1 MRTLNMVL
9 APNGSVSFTAT
20 PIFKNEH
27 NAIEI
32 NIDYSK
38 VGYEDYIKRAEVV
51 GEPTSLVFEGSGDTL
66 AFSIDRA
73 LVGGNTLVIQAI
85 AYKMYGVDISHEVK
99 WAILRFPIDPS
110 LSLVESGIIPPTQ
123 VDLLEELIDEKT
135 SQEAIYTTIGID
147 PIEGSSVLYLN
158 QKGAFESVE
167 PPSGGYANNLYFSDV
182 ESDIPTYYTISYTPD
197 VLQVEHAHTITSSE
211 GEKMVHAHLFPNPV
225 ATDSF
230 PAGLWSFTFYGRV
243 STAQGT
249 TEIGVSYFERKANG
263 DEVPLF
269 IAWSGDLPSTTN
281 DYIRWQITQ
290 PTFTIDPT
298 SRMGAKVYL
307 RTTRSQTTTVNF
319 MVGDGYGAYLNNP
332 NRIRHSQLRALNEQE
347 DFQHIDATDRANLDL
362 LKLKLQ
368 AILEALNL
376 D

>member
-1 MRTLNMVL
+1 MRTLNMTL
-9 APNGSVSFTAT
+9 APNGGVSFTAT

-85 AYKMYGVDISHEVK
+85 AYKMDGVDISHEVK

-110 LSLVESGIIPPTQ
+110 LSLAESGIIPPTQ

-135 SQEAIYTTIGID
+135 SQASIYEVIGID
-147 PIEGSSVLYLN
+147 TADGSSTLLLN
-158 QKGAFESVE
+158 QKGEFV
-167 PPSGGYANNLYFSDV
+167 
-182 ESDIPTYYTISYTPD
+182 DIGI
-197 VLQVEHAHTITSSE
+197 
-211 GEKMVHAHLFPNPV
+211 
-225 ATDSF
+225 DS
-230 PAGLWSFTFYGRV
+230 
-243 STAQGT
+243 
-249 TEIGVSYFERKANG
+249 
-263 DEVPLF
+263 
-269 IAWSGDLPSTTN
+269 
-281 DYIRWQITQ
+281 
-290 PTFTIDPT
+290 
-298 SRMGAKVYL
+298 
-307 RTTRSQTTTVNF
+307 
-319 MVGDGYGAYLNNP
+319 
-332 NRIRHSQLRALNEQE
+332 
-347 DFQHIDATDRANLDL
+347 TDRANLDL